1 MSKKLGD
8 RSVKK
13 EYVANRVKCCG
24 YRIKILKYLQAQHCE
39 AIGDLD
45 KQAFVGRKV
54 KGGYAERGWW
64 EVKKET
70 VNYLSL

>member
-54 KGGYAERGWW
+54 KGG
-64 EVKKET
+64 
-70 VNYLSL
+70 